1 MRITFMT
8 LSTTRDGHLL
18 MVQGPDGWTLPNGT
32 VPPGSCPVLTA
43 RQTLMDTTGYDR
55 GVTDAYAISVTH
67 TDPVSLTYV
76 LDGGHTP
83 TIPAGAH
90 KHLPPNAGWLPL
102 RELHEPPPIVR
113 YALTAAAQRRRVPV
127 LINGERP
134 DAAYT

>member
-1 MRITFMT
+1 MHITFMT

-18 MVQGPDGWTLPNGT
+18 MVQGTDGWTLPNGT
-32 VPPGSCPVLTA
+32 VPSGSCPVLTA

-83 TIPAGAH
+83 T
-90 KHLPPNAGWLPL
+90 
-102 RELHEPPPIVR
+102 V
-113 YALTAAAQRRRVPV
+113 
-127 LINGERP
+127 P
-134 DAAYT
+134 DATEDTHPHTRWAPITSLTENQAIQEALDAADADISIQLPAT

>member
-1 MRITFMT
+1 MNITF
-8 LSTTRDGHLL
+8 LVLATTRDGHLL
-18 MVQGPDGWTLPNGT
+18 MVQGTDGWTLPNGT
-32 VPPGSCPVLTA
+32 VPHGSCPVLTA

-55 GVTDAYAISVTH
+55 GVTDAYAISVSTEP
-67 TDPVSLTYV
+67 TVSLTYV

-90 KHLPPNAGWLPL
+90 KHLPANAGWLPL

-113 YALTAAAQRRRVPV
+113 YALTAAAQRRRIPV
-127 LINGERP
+127 LVNGERP